1 MIDFGLVVSLIAAI
15 GAPAL
20 LAARWSD
27 GDESSSFLDDVTA
40 PLLAGLAVGRL
51 ATLVLDDPGS
61 IGSMSDMLVIRSG
74 VEFWPGAAA
83 AAGVVAWQ
91 ARRTERP
98 PMERLAA
105 LAPLALIGYAAY
117 EATCVFRDGCLGPVA
132 PVGLR
137 PPGLQARML
146 PVGWL
151 MAAAALGGAVFV
163 QRRRDRTPPAASVAT
178 AAVIAAAVRSLG
190 SVWLPHVGDGI
201 TRQHGVSVVILVV
214 SATVV
219 LACHRRLRRTGS
231 TVADR

>member
-98 PMERLAA
+98 PMERLS
-105 LAPLALIGYAAY
+105 LIH
-117 EATCVFRDGCLGPVA
+117 
-132 PVGLR
+132 
-137 PPGLQARML
+137 
-146 PVGWL
+146 
-151 MAAAALGGAVFV
+151 
-163 QRRRDRTPPAASVAT
+163 
-178 AAVIAAAVRSLG
+178 I
-190 SVWLPHVGDGI
+190 
-201 TRQHGVSVVILVV
+201 
-214 SATVV
+214 
-219 LACHRRLRRTGS
+219 
-231 TVADR
+231 